1 MAMLRLLAR
10 DTGALTVLPTV
21 VVKDEIEQGA
31 LKVQMTLPK
40 VFETFYAVTV
50 KRQFI
55 PPVLT
60 DLLESQAGNTGE

>member
-21 VVKDEIEQGA
+21 VVKDEIAQGT
-31 LKVQMTLPK
+31 LKVHMPLPN
-40 VFETFYAVTV
+40 VFENFYAVTV

-55 PPVLT
+55 PPILT
-60 DLLESQAGNTGE
+60 ELLALHDIK